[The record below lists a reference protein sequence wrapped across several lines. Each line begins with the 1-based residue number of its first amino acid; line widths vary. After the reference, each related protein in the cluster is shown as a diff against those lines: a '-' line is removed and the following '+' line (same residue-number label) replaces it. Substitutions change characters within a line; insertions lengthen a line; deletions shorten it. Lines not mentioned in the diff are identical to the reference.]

1 MLRRGFLLGLSSV
14 VLALA
19 GCAKESPPRA
29 LLYRLTITVDTPEGQ
44 KVGSSVARLWV
55 GFGDGPLGGM
65 GAAIFFNLKGA
76 ATVVDLGPRGYLLCL
91 LWRDERR
98 RGSPDQE
105 GLLVQFTVGPLLDR
119 TPDRNMKMPQAI
131 DAVVEA
137 RPKVSIP
144 LASLPA
150 LVRFRDPNQ
159 PSTAEWIDPAHLD
172 AVFGPGVAIAR
183 VDYEILGKPPMK
195 PGAKLTDEIEVP
207 EITASV
213 ARLQAVIPW
222 IRLPKEKIAEMVK
235 GSDLEPMTKN
245 HKYGR
250 SITKDS
256 YIRGPQ

>member
-1 MLRRGFLLGLSSV
+1 MKRLLAALALV
-14 VLALA
+14 VLLT
-19 GCAKESPPRA
+19 GCSRESAPRA

-65 GAAIFFNLKGA
+65 GAPIFFNLKGA

-91 LWRDERR
+91 LWRDELR
-98 RGSPDQE
+98 RGSTGQE
-105 GLLVQFTVGPLLDR
+105 GLLVPFAARPYR
-119 TPDRNMKMPQAI
+119 DRNIPMPQAI
-131 DAVVEA
+131 DEVVEA
-137 RPKVSIP
+137 RPKAAIP
-144 LASLPA
+144 LESLPA

-172 AVFGPGVAIAR
+172 AAFGPGVAIAR

-207 EITASV
+207 EVTASI

-222 IRLPKEKIAEMVK
+222 IKLPREKIAEMVK

-250 SITKDS
+250 SIIKDN
-256 YIRGPQ
+256 YIRSPQ

>member
-1 MLRRGFLLGLSSV
+1 MLRRSFLAGV
-14 VLALA
+14 VTVPLA

-65 GAAIFFNLKGA
+65 GAPIFFNLKGA

-91 LWRDERR
+91 LGRDERR
-98 RGSPDQE
+98 RGSPDQD
-105 GLLVQFTVGPLLDR
+105 GLLVPFTARPYR
-119 TPDRNMKMPQAI
+119 DRNMKMPQAI

-137 RPKVSIP
+137 RPKVTIP
-144 LASLPA
+144 LESLPA

-172 AVFGPGVAIAR
+172 AAFGPGVAIAR

-207 EITASV
+207 EITASI

-222 IRLPKEKIAEMVK
+222 IELSREKIAEMVK
-235 GSDLEPMTKN
+235 GSDLEPMTRN
-245 HKYGR
+245 YKYGR
-250 SITKDS
+250 DIVKNS
-256 YIRGPQ
+256 YIRSPQ

>member
-1 MLRRGFLLGLSSV
+1 MLRRGFLLGLPSLA
-14 VLALA
+14 LALA

-65 GAAIFFNLKGA
+65 GAPIFFAVKGA

-91 LWRDERR
+91 LDWDDTR
-98 RGSPDQE
+98 RGSASQE
-105 GLLVQFTVGPLLDR
+105 GLLVPFTARPYR
-119 TPDRNMKMPQAI
+119 DRNMKMPQAI

-144 LASLPA
+144 LESLPA

-172 AVFGPGVAIAR
+172 AAFGPGVAIAR

-207 EITASV
+207 EITASI

-222 IRLPKEKIAEMVK
+222 IELSREKIAEMVK

-250 SITKDS
+250 DIVKNS
-256 YIRGPQ
+256 YIRSPQ

>member
-1 MLRRGFLLGLSSV
+1 MLRRSFLAGV
-14 VLALA
+14 VTLALA

-44 KVGSSVARLWV
+44 KVGSSVARLWI

-91 LWRDERR
+91 LWRDELR
-98 RGSPDQE
+98 RGSTGQE
-105 GLLVQFTVGPLLDR
+105 GLLVPFAARPYR
-119 TPDRNMKMPQAI
+119 DRNMKMPQAI

-144 LASLPA
+144 LKSLPA
-150 LVRFRDPNQ
+150 LVRFRDPSQ
-159 PSTAEWIDPAHLD
+159 PSTAEWIDPANLD

-235 GSDLEPMTKN
+235 GSDLDPYSKN
-245 HKYGR
+245 FYPGR
-250 SITKDS
+250 GVIARY
-256 YIRGPQ
+256 YISGVGDEH